1 MKDLYIAFLF
11 ALVSTI
17 ILGPFIIKKLT
28 DFKFGQNVRLDGP
41 ESHLK
46 KQGIPSMG
54 GIMFILTS
62 AIVSLI
68 VSRFDSR
75 VILIVF
81 VMISFAAIGFI
92 DDFLIV
98 KKESADGL
106 SAKIKMLLL
115 IIVSTVISLILYNKF
130 NLSSL
135 RLPLLNIEL
144 ELNVFYI
151 AFVVIF
157 FAAVTNAVNLTDGI
171 DGLSSTVSIIV
182 LIFFLLVTIDRKE
195 IEMSIFI
202 ISLIGALIGFLSF
215 NKFPAKVFMGD
226 TGSLALGSVIGILAL
241 LNKMEITLI
250 FVGIIYV
257 IETLSVIIQVIYF
270 KKTGKRVFKMAP
282 IHHHFE
288 AVGWRENKIVFV
300 FALITFVAVII
311 AFVLY
316 LLT

>member
-1 MKDLYIAFLF
+1 MKDLYIAFLL
-11 ALVSTI
+11 ALVFTI
-17 ILGPFIIKKLT
+17 ILGPFLIRILT

-54 GIMFILTS
+54 GIMFILAS
-62 AIVSLI
+62 AIVSLF
-68 VSRFDSR
+68 VSKFNLT
-75 VILIVF
+75 VVLIVF
-81 VMISFAAIGFI
+81 VMVSFAFIGFL

-106 SAKIKMLLL
+106 SAKVKMALL
-115 IIVSTVISLILYNKF
+115 IIVSIVISFILYNNF
-130 NLSSL
+130 DLSSI
-135 RLPLLNIEL
+135 RLPIFNIDL

-151 AFVVIF
+151 PFVVIF

-182 LIFFLLVTIDRKE
+182 LIFFLLISIDVGTTE
-195 IEMSIFI
+195 ISIFV

-215 NKFPAKVFMGD
+215 NKFPAKIFMGD
-226 TGSLALGSVIGILAL
+226 TGSLALGSVIAILAL

-257 IETLSVIIQVIYF
+257 IETLSVIIQVAYF

-288 AVGWRENKIVFV
+288 AIGWKENKIVFV
-300 FALITFVAVII
+300 FASITFIAVII
-311 AFVLY
+311 AYSLY
-316 LLT
+316 LIV